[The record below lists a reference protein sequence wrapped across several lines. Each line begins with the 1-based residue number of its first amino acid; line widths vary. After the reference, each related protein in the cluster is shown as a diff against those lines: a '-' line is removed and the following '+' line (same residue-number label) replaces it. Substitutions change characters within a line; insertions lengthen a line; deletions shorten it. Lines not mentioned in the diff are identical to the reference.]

1 MLKISEF
8 YIDETIL
15 EYRTLHDYDRF
26 KVEWM
31 YRWDLNHGQH
41 ERQIFS
47 WEDKKN
53 YFVTCVTAHS
63 LNLVSPELRTNTK
76 VQES

>member
-1 MLKISEF
+1 MLKKSEF
-8 YIDETIL
+8 YIDEMIL
-15 EYRTLHDYDRF
+15 EYRMLHDYDRF

-31 YRWDLNHGQH
+31 CRWDLNHGHH
-41 ERQIFS
+41 ERLIFY

-53 YFVTCVTAHS
+53 YFVTCVTAHW